1 MHRVMLAESEQQS
14 WIVNP
19 HDYFHNMKRYY
30 KFKAVSGMNTN
41 VEVVFDTV
49 DLECKYDYV
58 QYYASDDCNDDV
70 AKEMMYRTKD
80 TRTKDTIICNTVS
93 PTGGSD
99 YPYTQGPVK
108 ISGKCIYVKLYSH

>member
-70 AKEMMYRTKD
+70 ANERYKNERYNNLQHCFTNWWIRLSIY
-80 TRTKDTIICNTVS
+80 TRPS
-93 PTGGSD
+93 
-99 YPYTQGPVK
+99 
-108 ISGKCIYVKLYSH
+108 